1 MIDKLITKY
10 NYPTYSINY
19 IKDIKYYSLNE
30 NINAPSVT
38 SILRYTNNQISSN
51 FFNTKITKSMEIGDL
66 MHNYL
71 EDYICGRD
79 NTQVDSKNFS
89 LAKILAK
96 IVIDNLIVNFDE
108 IWGSEVSVSYKDK
121 YAGTIDLIGILN
133 KKLCIIDYK
142 SSYKK
147 KSVEE
152 LEDHFLQCAAYAIA
166 HDWQFDTHVDSII
179 IFQVIRNGGFEKN
192 IANKSEL
199 DIYKEKWFDK
209 LEKFNVKMAK
219 DND

>member
-30 NINAPSVT
+30 NINTPSVT
-38 SILRYTNNQISSN
+38 SILRHTNNQLNSS

-66 MHNYL
+66 MHSYL
-71 EDYICGRD
+71 EEYIYGRD
-79 NTQVDSKNFS
+79 NKQVDSKNFS

-108 IWGSEVSVSYKDK
+108 IWGSEVSVSYKDQ
-121 YAGTIDLIGILN
+121 YAGTIDLIGIIN

-152 LEDHFLQCAAYAIA
+152 LENHFLQCAAYATA
-166 HDWQFDTHVDSII
+166 HDWQFNTHVDSII
-179 IFQVIRNGGFEKN
+179 IFQVVRDGSFEQN
-192 IANKSEL
+192 IANKREL

-209 LEKFNVKMAK
+209 LGKFNVKMAK
-219 DND
+219 END